1 MVSEERLPKRKSNRL
16 ESYDYSST
24 GAYFVT
30 VCIKDRKRILSE
42 IIKQQVGVGAFD
54 DPRIRLTEIGKIVER
69 NLLSSENISGVKIDH
84 YVIMPDHIH
93 AIVFLDSNKYVGN
106 KSGSSKAPTPTNER
120 LPHIISTFKR
130 FCGKEIGND
139 IFQRGYVDHI
149 IRDREDYEEHLKYI
163 SENPVR
169 WHDDELYTE
178 N

>member
-30 VCIKDRKRILSE
+30 VCTLKRQNYFWS
-42 IIKQQVGVGAFD
+42 KVGATSGRPPD
-54 DPRIRLTEIGKIVER
+54 IELSLCGKIVGEAIQ
-69 NLLSSENISGVKIDH
+69 NITIAYPELSVDS
-84 YVIMPDHIH
+84 YVIMPNHIH
-93 AIVFLDSNKYVGN
+93 LLLRVRADERGRPMV
-106 KSGSSKAPTPTNER
+106 APT
-120 LPHIISTFKR
+120 ISRVIKQL
-130 FCGKEIGND
+130 K
-139 IFQRGYVDHI
+139 GYVSKQIGKTIWQKSFYDHI

>member
-30 VCIKDRKRILSE
+30 VCTLKRQNYFCS
-42 IIKQQVGVGAFD
+42 KVGATSGRPPD
-54 DPRIRLTEIGKIVER
+54 IELSLCGKIVGEAIQ
-69 NLLSSENISGVKIDH
+69 NITIAYPELSVDS
-84 YVIMPDHIH
+84 YVIIPNHIH
-93 AIVFLDSNKYVGN
+93 LLLRVRADERGRPMV
-106 KSGSSKAPTPTNER
+106 APT
-120 LPHIISTFKR
+120 ISRVIKQL
-130 FCGKEIGND
+130 K
-139 IFQRGYVDHI
+139 GYVSKQIGKTIWQKSFYDHI

>member
-30 VCIKDRKRILSE
+30 VCTLKRQNYFWS
-42 IIKQQVGVGAFD
+42 KVGATSGRPPD
-54 DPRIRLTEIGKIVER
+54 IELSLCGKIVGEAIQ
-69 NLLSSENISGVKIDH
+69 NITIAYPELSVDS
-84 YVIMPDHIH
+84 YVIIPNHIH
-93 AIVFLDSNKYVGN
+93 LLLRVRADERGRPMV
-106 KSGSSKAPTPTNER
+106 APT
-120 LPHIISTFKR
+120 ISRVIKQL
-130 FCGKEIGND
+130 K
-139 IFQRGYVDHI
+139 GYVSKQIGKTIWQKSFYDHI